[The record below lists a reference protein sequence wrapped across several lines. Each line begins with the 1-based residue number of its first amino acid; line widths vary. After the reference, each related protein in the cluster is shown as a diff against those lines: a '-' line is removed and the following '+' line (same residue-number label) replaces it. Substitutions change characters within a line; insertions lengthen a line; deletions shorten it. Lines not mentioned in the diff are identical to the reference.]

1 MQKRQA
7 ALPGRLDQAV
17 QGLPLCAVKVLEI
30 SADGNS
36 PRGDFQSR
44 A

>member
-7 ALPGRLDQAV
+7 TPPGRLDQAV

-30 SADGNS
+30 SADGNN
-36 PRGDFQSR
+36 PRDGFQSR